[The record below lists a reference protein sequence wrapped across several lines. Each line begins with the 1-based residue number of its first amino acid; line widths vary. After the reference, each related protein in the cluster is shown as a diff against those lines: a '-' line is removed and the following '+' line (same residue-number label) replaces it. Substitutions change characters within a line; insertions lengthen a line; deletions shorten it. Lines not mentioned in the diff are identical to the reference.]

1 MGLSMPPADR
11 TGSASRSSKT
21 DVVSALLR
29 AISPENTN
37 EKLRSAAFKKLL
49 GMAKRSPATLL
60 PRWDDLT
67 RLLGSKK
74 AFSRYPAAHIIAALV
89 PADKQARFERAF
101 NQYFSHLDDE
111 AISVAAH
118 VALLAGGI
126 ATARPAL
133 QSGITKKLLAI
144 DQTHF
149 DAGRRD
155 LVKSYAL
162 QAFDEYISRI
172 TNRKAILAF
181 AAGLSQSESPRARRA
196 AKAFIAKWG
205 R

>member
-1 MGLSMPPADR
+1 MPRADR
-11 TGSASRSSKT
+11 TSPASRASET
-21 DVVSALLR
+21 DGVSALLL

-37 EKLRSAAFKKLL
+37 EKSRSVAFKKLL

-60 PRWDDLT
+60 PRWNELT

-74 AFSRYPAAHIIAALV
+74 AFSRYPAVHIIAALV
-89 PADKQARFERAF
+89 PADRQLRFERVF
-101 NQYFSHLDDE
+101 NLYFSLLDDE

-118 VALLAGGI
+118 VALLAGGL
-126 ATARPAL
+126 ANTRPAL
-133 QSGITKKLLAI
+133 QSRITKRLLAI
-144 DQTHF
+144 DRTHF

-162 QAFDEYISRI
+162 QAFGEYIDRV

-181 AAGLSQSESPRARRA
+181 AAGLSQSKSPRARKT

-205 R
+205 E